1 MIPSH
6 GSMIITTNLEFER
19 WEETFKGP
27 MFTAAIVDRIAH
39 RAHVLDLNGSSF
51 RVEDTKQ
58 WLK

>member
-1 MIPSH
+1 MV
-6 GSMIITTNLEFER
+6 ITTNLEFER
-19 WEETFKGP
+19 WEESIKGP